1 MASKDKNTPQKL
13 YKKQK
18 ESTVSSRCRLCNR
31 ITDPGH
37 SKNIFRL
44 QNQAIL
50 CNAEIVYGSNLPQD
64 SNLPHL
70 IRAPCERR
78 LKNVVEF
85 KKVIIET
92 QRELQDN
99 LRTKRCVEISPS
111 ISRPSAKAKSK
122 NIKRF
127 HSRQNRSHAF
137 LAIMRMRNLL
147 ASTVKFFIRKPVGK
161 SEFWP

>member
-50 CNAEIVYGSNLPQD
+50 PNAEIVFGSNLPQD

-70 IRAPCERR
+70 ICAPCERR
-78 LKNVVEF
+78 LKNVVDF

-92 QRELQDN
+92 QRLLQDN

-111 ISRPSAKAKSK
+111 ISGPSAKVRAA
-122 NIKRF
+122 RT
-127 HSRQNRSHAF
+127 SRRSIDF
-137 LAIMRMRNLL
+137 SLAPVE
-147 ASTVKFFIRKPVGK
+147 SQTDQRKTLNPVSITALSCVCITTG
-161 SEFWP
+161 